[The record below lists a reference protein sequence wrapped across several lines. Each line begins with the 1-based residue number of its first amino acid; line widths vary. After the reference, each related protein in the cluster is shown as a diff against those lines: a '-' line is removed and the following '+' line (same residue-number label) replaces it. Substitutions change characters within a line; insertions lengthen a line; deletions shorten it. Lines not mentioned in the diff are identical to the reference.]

1 MKNIL
6 KTIVLTVCLCFAVP
20 ALGFA
25 TPAWAQGMPPAMDF
39 GPRENLT
46 IISNG
51 ATHTFSIEVAD
62 TQAELSRGMMF
73 RDVVAP
79 NEGMLFEFGDERVVS
94 IWMKNTSVFLDII
107 FVRADGRILKIEHS
121 AKPYSLRSI
130 TSEAPVTAVF
140 EIAGGQANALGIRP
154 GDIVQHSY
162 FSTAP

>member
-6 KTIVLTVCLCFAVP
+6 KTSVLAASLCFAVP
-20 ALGFA
+20 ALA
-25 TPAWAQGMPPAMDF
+25 QSMPAAMDF
-39 GPRENLT
+39 GPRESLT
-46 IISNG
+46 IVSNG
-51 ATHTFSIEVAD
+51 TPHAFDIEVAD
-62 TQAELSRGMMF
+62 TQAELSRGMMY

-79 NEGMLFEFGDERVVS
+79 NEGMLFEFGDERIAS
-94 IWMKNTSVFLDII
+94 IWMKNTSVFLDVI

-154 GDIVQHSY
+154 GDVVQHNY

>member
-6 KTIVLTVCLCFAVP
+6 LMTVFAASLGLAPVALAQAEP
-20 ALGFA
+20 A
-25 TPAWAQGMPPAMDF
+25 PMDF
-39 GPRENLT
+39 GPWESLT

-51 ATHTFSIEVAD
+51 TSHAFNIEVAD

-79 NEGMLFEFGDERVVS
+79 TEGMLFEFGDERIAR
-94 IWMKNTSVFLDII
+94 IWMKNTSVFLDVI

-121 AKPYSLRSI
+121 AKPYSLRPM

-154 GDIVQHSY
+154 GDVLQHSY
-162 FSTAP
+162 FTTAP